1 MSELALPGGH
11 HYALTRDIADHYAG
25 MTVSL
30 LHRSRAFVEL
40 TGADVTVV
48 TFKHRDDWDPIRDR
62 LRLRGALVEG
72 MHLVNMWEDLRG
84 WDDAKLK
91 KAAPALDPGAEL
103 MFDPIGERGDHESP
117 LCRRLH
123 DKHNRVLQVDY
134 FRDDGT
140 LLASDRRNVPG
151 GNPRAI
157 TLCDRSGSPLGTWR
171 RARHLH
177 WAWLDSLPRDPI
189 AWFICDSKTIANHLI
204 GYHRD
209 DAVTI
214 HVVHGSHLQM
224 GSSRAMGVL
233 KPSRRRGSR
242 AMGTLKPS
250 RRRIMEHLDEWDG
263 VVFLTKQQLDEVD
276 ALFGPGTNREV
287 IPHGQRVPKELPNI
301 ERPSAHGVMLT
312 RLMPRKQVNHAIKAM
327 SRLRRAGFRQVTL
340 DVWGDGPE
348 RKKLSLAVRLRSAAV
363 RLRGYS
369 ASAPAEFDTA
379 SFSLLTSDNEAFA
392 LVIGESMSRGC
403 IPISYDMPYGP
414 GEIITHGVD
423 GFLVAPGDVSG
434 LAARIREIAS
444 STPAELAPIRRAAHR
459 RAIEYSDEHVTER
472 WVSFMAH
479 LIAAK
484 PGTVSP

>member
-1 MSELALPGGH
+1 VSEIALPDGH
-11 HYALTRDIADHYAG
+11 HYALTQDIRDHYAG

-40 TGADVTVV
+40 TGAEVTIV
-48 TFKHRDDWDPIRDR
+48 TFKHRDDWDPIRKR
-62 LRLRGALVEG
+62 LRARGAMVEG
-72 MHLVNMWEDLRG
+72 MHLVNLWEDLRG
-84 WDDAKLK
+84 WDDEKLK
-91 KAAPALDPGAEL
+91 QAAPTFAPGAEST
-103 MFDPIGERGDHESP
+103 FDPLGERGDHANP
-117 LCRRLH
+117 LRSTLH
-123 DKHNRVLQVDY
+123 DKDNGVLQVDY
-134 FRDDGT
+134 FRVDGT

-151 GNPRAI
+151 DNRRAI

-189 AWFICDSKTIANHLI
+189 AWFICDSKTIANHLL

-214 HVVHGSHLQM
+214 HVVHGSHRQM
-224 GSSRAMGVL
+224 GSSRFIDRL
-233 KPSRRRGSR
+233 KPSRRRSR
-242 AMGTLKPS
+242 RPMGKLKPS
-250 RRRIMEHLDEWDG
+250 RRHIMEHLDEWDG
-263 VVFLTKQQLDEVD
+263 VVFLTRQQLDEVD
-276 ALFGPGTNREV
+276 VLFGPGTNRQV
-287 IPHGQRVPKELPNI
+287 IPHGQRVPKALPNI
-301 ERPSAHGVMLT
+301 ERPSSHGVMLT
-312 RLMPRKQVNHAIKAM
+312 RLTPRKQINHAIKAM

-340 DVWGDGPE
+340 DVWGEGPE
-348 RKKLSLAVRLRSAAV
+348 RKKLLLAIRLRSAAV

-369 ASAPAEFDTA
+369 ASAPAEFDKA
-379 SFSLLTSDNEAFA
+379 SFSLVTSDNEAFA

-434 LAARIREIAS
+434 LAAQIREIAS

-472 WVSFMAH
+472 WGSFMNA
-479 LIAAK
+479 IERRRAAR
-484 PGTVSP
+484 T